1 MNIVYLNG
9 LFLPQDQAKV
19 SVMDRGFLFGDGVY
33 EVIPAFD
40 GTFFGFEDH
49 LQRLDTSLA
58 AIAMKNPLSHDEWKK
73 VLTQLLQKN
82 NQTTGKVSC
91 YCQVT
96 RGADKTR
103 SHTFPDN
110 LKPTVVAFIT
120 APKTFSLEKARQGFN
135 AITLDDTRRKNCH
148 IKAITLLPSILQ
160 IQEAKSKGAIE
171 AILIR
176 NNEVLECASSNV
188 FIVKNGELLTPPLS
202 NNILSGVTRGI
213 IIELA
218 RAHNIAITETSIT
231 PDMLFHAD
239 EVWVTGSTKEICP
252 IVMLDDKPVNDGKV
266 GPVWLRMVQYY
277 QEYKQHTQQKQLKE
291 KEMNNDQ

>member
-1 MNIVYLNG
+1 MPN
-9 LFLPQDQAKV
+9 
-19 SVMDRGFLFGDGVY
+19 
-33 EVIPAFD
+33 
-40 GTFFGFEDH
+40 
-49 LQRLDTSLA
+49 
-58 AIAMKNPLSHDEWKK
+58 
-73 VLTQLLQKN
+73 
-82 NQTTGKVSC
+82 
-91 YCQVT
+91 
-96 RGADKTR
+96 
-103 SHTFPDN
+103 
-110 LKPTVVAFIT
+110 
-120 APKTFSLEKARQGFN
+120 
-135 AITLDDTRRKNCH
+135 
-148 IKAITLLPSILQ
+148 ILQ

-176 NNEVLECASSNV
+176 NNEVLECTSSNV

-218 RAHNIAITETSIT
+218 KAHNIAITETSIT

-266 GPVWLRMVQYY
+266 GPVWLRMAQYY
-277 QEYKQHTQQKQLKE
+277 EEYKQHIQQKQLQE